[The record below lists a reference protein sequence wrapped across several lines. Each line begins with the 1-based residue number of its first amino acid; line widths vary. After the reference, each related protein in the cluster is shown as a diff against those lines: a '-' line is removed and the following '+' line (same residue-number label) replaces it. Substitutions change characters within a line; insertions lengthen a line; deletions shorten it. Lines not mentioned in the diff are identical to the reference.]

1 MYIIFF
7 FLGNIGVA
15 MSNEENQAGSMAEC
29 GACRELIP
37 IDSPECPSC
46 GVSFSG
52 ISDQA
57 LGECGAC
64 SKLVPIDSTKCPECG
79 VVFVAD
85 DVVDVLR
92 SWLSKTGISVSQLF
106 ERFDADGNGVIDSDE
121 LRNGLLDLNLA
132 DLPPSQVERLVET
145 IDENGD
151 GEIDLGELEIIIEGD
166 TAKEM
171 GYSESVLERVMK
183 SFNITSRDEFI
194 AFASTMDEDENRYL
208 KESELKKAAAL
219 FVQGEPSEEAVDQTI
234 DDVKEPI
241 QEDVEQVEEE
251 HTTDADEVEEEQTID
266 DDEVVENDAGDDI
279 IEDGNQ
285 TEEEDSFEDGNEDD
299 VENEEFIEEEEDLES
314 EELDDD
320 IDSYDESDDE
330 EIDDGDGV
338 DFVPGQHK
346 MDAFEKLVALMDDQG
361 VSVTRFF
368 NNLDKNADGKLSYEE
383 LNSAIQNELQGTLT
397 EEEIT
402 ELMEQLD
409 EDGDGEID
417 LIEFI
422 QSLEEHEEA
431 VEESK
436 KEPKEKVFP
445 TVWQKRMMSKQWN
458 DIIYPIAHTL
468 FGLLIVALLFNGIV
482 GPIDGSGGNVAQD
495 TVDGLVVIDDNNS
508 RLDGAIYPCDKTIQ
522 IGKCA
527 NSLTPLAG
535 DASSMPKGFYWDG
548 ILGLILSV
556 GGLVASLTLHFYLAP
571 AWRARM
577 RAMKEVQDDKADAQ
591 EYDDAFVKLGE
602 FMVENDLTIRE
613 VFEKIDADEDYEI
626 DGPEFQRGIEQIVGD
641 ALTPQH
647 IQAILEELDADNSG
661 KIDPEE
667 FITAIINL
675 DMGIRSDYEEQD
687 EDNQEDG
694 EDEGDADDFQIGDFI
709 GLILYDDDGNEIE
722 DVFGTIIEFDDEE
735 ETLTIEEDETGDEI
749 TGYLEDAFFPEE

>member
-7 FLGNIGVA
+7 FLGILGVA
-15 MSNEENQAGSMAEC
+15 MSNEENQGGSMAEC
-29 GACRELIP
+29 GSCRELIS
-37 IDSPECPSC
+37 IDSTECPSC

-106 ERFDADGNGVIDSDE
+106 ERFDIDGNGIIDSDE
-121 LRNGLLDLNLA
+121 LRNGLLDLSLA
-132 DLPPSQVERLVET
+132 DLPPSQVERLVEI

-166 TAKEM
+166 AAKEM

-183 SFNITSRDEFI
+183 SFNITHRDEFI

-208 KESELKKAAAL
+208 KESELKRAAAL
-219 FVQGEPSEEAVDQTI
+219 FVQGELHEEVVEETT
-234 DDVKEPI
+234 DDVEELAP
-241 QEDVEQVEEE
+241 EDTER
-251 HTTDADEVEEEQTID
+251 DEEQGEDEHSID
-266 DDEVVENDAGDDI
+266 DDVE
-279 IEDGNQ
+279 IEDETDEQ
-285 TEEEDSFEDGNEDD
+285 TSDDD
-299 VENEEFIEEEEDLES
+299 VNEAQIES
-314 EELDDD
+314 E
-320 IDSYDESDDE
+320 DESNEGDIEDEELIEDIE
-330 EIDDGDGV
+330 EIDSEEFEDDIVSEDEVDDEDMNDAEEV

-346 MDAFEKLVALMDDQG
+346 MDAFEKLVALMDEEG

-383 LNSAIQNELQGTLT
+383 LNSAIQNELQGSLS
-397 EEEIT
+397 EEEIS

-431 VEESK
+431 IEESK
-436 KEPKEKVFP
+436 KEPKEKAFP

-458 DIIYPIAHTL
+458 DIIYPIAHTF
-468 FGLLIVALLFNGIV
+468 FGLLIVALLFNGLV
-482 GPIDGSGGNVAQD
+482 GPVDGSGGNVAQA
-495 TVDGLVVIDDNNS
+495 TEDGIVIIDEETT
-508 RLDGAIYPCDKTIQ
+508 RLDGTIYPCDKTIQ
-522 IGKCA
+522 IGECA

-548 ILGLILSV
+548 ILGLIISI

-571 AWRARM
+571 AWRSRM
-577 RAMKEVQDDKADAQ
+577 RALKEVQEDKADAK

-602 FMVENDLTIRE
+602 FMVENNLTIRE
-613 VFEKIDADEDYEI
+613 VFEEIDADDDYEI
-626 DGPEFQRGIEQIVGD
+626 DGPEFQKGIEAIVGD
-641 ALTPQH
+641 ALTPLH
-647 IQAILEELDADNSG
+647 IQTILEELDADNSG

-667 FITAIINL
+667 FITAILDL
-675 DMGIRSDYEEQD
+675 DMGIRSDYEEEVEEDDGD
-687 EDNQEDG
+687 EE
-694 EDEGDADDFQIGDFI
+694 EIDDFQIGDFI

-722 DVFGTIIEFDDEE
+722 DVFGTVIEFDDEE
-735 ETLTIEEDETGDEI
+735 ETVTIEEDETGDEI

>member
-7 FLGNIGVA
+7 FLGNVGVT
-15 MSNEENQAGSMAEC
+15 MSKEENQAGSMAEC

-64 SKLVPIDSTKCPECG
+64 NKLVPIDSTKCPECG

-92 SWLSKTGISVSQLF
+92 TWLSKTGISVSQLF
-106 ERFDADGNGVIDSDE
+106 ERFDVDGNGVIDSEE

-166 TAKEM
+166 IAKEM
-171 GYSESVLERVMK
+171 GYSEAVLERVMK
-183 SFNITSRDEFI
+183 SFNITNRDEFI
-194 AFASTMDEDENRYL
+194 AFASKMDEDENRYL

-219 FVQGEPSEEAVDQTI
+219 FVQGESNEDIVEQTTSN
-234 DDVKEPI
+234 DKESI
-241 QEDVEQVEEE
+241 QENDEPLEEE
-251 HTTDADEVEEEQTID
+251 DTID
-266 DDEVVENDAGDDI
+266 DDVDVEDEGVEGDVTDDVVED
-279 IEDGNQ
+279 
-285 TEEEDSFEDGNEDD
+285 EEQAN
-299 VENEEFIEEEEDLES
+299 VENIHE
-314 EELDDD
+314 DD
-320 IDSYDESDDE
+320 IDDEIEHEESVEEDEDIDSEEYDDDVHTGDEDNNEILDEDDE
-330 EIDDGDGV
+330 I

-346 MDAFEKLVALMDDQG
+346 MDAFEKLVALMDEQG

-368 NNLDKNADGKLSYEE
+368 NNLDKNADGRLSYEE
-383 LNSAIQNELQGTLT
+383 LNSAIQNELQGALT
-397 EEEIT
+397 EEEIA
-402 ELMEQLD
+402 ELMGQLD

-431 VEESK
+431 IEESK
-436 KEPKEKVFP
+436 KEPKEKIFP

-468 FGLLIVALLFNGIV
+468 FGLLIVALLFNALV
-482 GPIDGSGGNVAQD
+482 GPVDGSGGNVAQD
-495 TVDGLVVIDDNNS
+495 TEDGFFIIDEDTT
-508 RLDGAIYPCDKTIQ
+508 RLDGATYPCDKTIQ
-522 IGKCA
+522 IGECA

-548 ILGLILSV
+548 ILGLVLSTI
-556 GGLVASLTLHFYLAP
+556 GLIASLTLHFYLAP
-571 AWRARM
+571 AWRERM
-577 RAMKEVQDDKADAQ
+577 RAKKEVQDDKADAQ
-591 EYDDAFVKLGE
+591 EYDEAFVKLGE

-613 VFEKIDADEDYEI
+613 VFEKIDADDDYEI
-626 DGPEFQRGIEQIVGD
+626 DGPEFQKGIEAIVGD

-647 IQAILEELDADNSG
+647 IQSILNELDADNNG

-667 FITAIINL
+667 FITAMINL
-675 DMGIRSDYEEQD
+675 DMGIRSDYEEQ
-687 EDNQEDG
+687 EEQNQDTD
-694 EDEGDADDFQIGDFI
+694 EDEGEIDDFQIGDFI

-722 DVFGTIIEFDDEE
+722 DVFGTIIEFDDDE
-735 ETLTIEEDETGDEI
+735 ETVTIEEDETGDEI

>member
-7 FLGNIGVA
+7 FLGNVGVA

-64 SKLVPIDSTKCPECG
+64 NKLVPIDSTKCPECG

-92 SWLSKTGISVSQLF
+92 AWLSKTGISVSQLF
-106 ERFDADGNGVIDSDE
+106 ERFDVDGNGIIDSDE

-166 TAKEM
+166 SAKEM
-171 GYSESVLERVMK
+171 GFSESVLERVMK
-183 SFNITSRDEFI
+183 SYNITNRFEFI
-194 AFASTMDEDENRYL
+194 AFASRMDEDENRYL

-219 FVQGEPSEEAVDQTI
+219 FVQGEPNDEVVEQTTDEVEEPVL
-234 DDVKEPI
+234 
-241 QEDVEQVEEE
+241 EDEEQVEEE
-251 HTTDADEVEEEQTID
+251 HTID
-266 DDEVVENDAGDDI
+266 DDVDIDDEVVEDN
-279 IEDGNQ
+279 
-285 TEEEDSFEDGNEDD
+285 TEEEIFEDEDEIEESNEDD
-299 VENEEFIEEEEDLES
+299 DEVEDEESIEEDEDVHSEYIDDDLET
-314 EELDDD
+314 EDV
-320 IDSYDESDDE
+320 DEE
-330 EIDDGDGV
+330 EIDEDDEV

-383 LNSAIQNELQGTLT
+383 LNSAIQNELQGSLT

-402 ELMEQLD
+402 ELMEHLD

-422 QSLEEHEEA
+422 QSLEEHEEGI
-431 VEESK
+431 EEAK

-482 GPIDGSGGNVAQD
+482 GPVDGSGGSVAQD
-495 TVDGLVVIDDNNS
+495 TADGFVIIDEDTT

-522 IGKCA
+522 IGECA

-548 ILGLILSV
+548 ILGLVLSTI
-556 GGLVASLTLHFYLAP
+556 GLITSLTLHFYLAP

-577 RAMKEVQDDKADAQ
+577 RAMKEVQGDKADAQ

-602 FMVENDLTIRE
+602 FMVENNLTIRE
-613 VFEKIDADEDYEI
+613 VFEQIDADNDYEI
-626 DGPEFQRGIEQIVGD
+626 DGPEFQRGIEAIVGD
-641 ALTPQH
+641 ALAPQH

-667 FITAIINL
+667 FITAILNL
-675 DMGIRSDYEEQD
+675 DMGIRSDYDEQD
-687 EDNQEDG
+687 DQDQEEDQEG
-694 EDEGDADDFQIGDFI
+694 SEFDDFQLGDFI
-709 GLILYDDDGNEIE
+709 GLVLYDDDGNEIE

-735 ETLTIEEDETGDEI
+735 ETVTIEEDETGDEI

>member
-7 FLGNIGVA
+7 FLGIIGVA
-15 MSNEENQAGSMAEC
+15 MSNEENQGGSMAEC
-29 GACRELIP
+29 GSCRELIS
-37 IDSPECPSC
+37 IDSSECPSC

-106 ERFDADGNGVIDSDE
+106 ERFDIDGNGIIDSDE
-121 LRNGLLDLNLA
+121 LRNGLLDLSLA
-132 DLPPSQVERLVET
+132 DLPPSQVERLVEI

-166 TAKEM
+166 AAKEM

-183 SFNITSRDEFI
+183 SFNITHRDEFI

-208 KESELKKAAAL
+208 KESELKRAAAL
-219 FVQGEPSEEAVDQTI
+219 FVQGELHEEVVEKTT
-234 DDVKEPI
+234 DDVEELAP
-241 QEDVEQVEEE
+241 EDTER
-251 HTTDADEVEEEQTID
+251 DEEQGEDEHSID
-266 DDEVVENDAGDDI
+266 DDVE
-279 IEDGNQ
+279 IEDETDEQ
-285 TEEEDSFEDGNEDD
+285 T
-299 VENEEFIEEEEDLES
+299 
-314 EELDDD
+314 
-320 IDSYDESDDE
+320 SDDE
-330 EIDDGDGV
+330 VNETQIESEDESNEGDIEDEELIEDIEEIDSEEFEDDIVSEDEVDDEDMNDAEEV

-346 MDAFEKLVALMDDQG
+346 MDAFEKLVALMDEEG

-383 LNSAIQNELQGTLT
+383 LNSAIQNELQGSLS
-397 EEEIT
+397 EEEIS

-431 VEESK
+431 IEESK
-436 KEPKEKVFP
+436 KEPKEKAFP

-458 DIIYPIAHTL
+458 DIIYPIAHTF
-468 FGLLIVALLFNGIV
+468 FGLLIVALLFNGLV
-482 GPIDGSGGNVAQD
+482 GPVDGSGGNVAQA
-495 TVDGLVVIDDNNS
+495 TEDGIVIIDEETT
-508 RLDGAIYPCDKTIQ
+508 RLDGTIYPCDKTIQ
-522 IGKCA
+522 IGECA

-548 ILGLILSV
+548 ILGLIISI

-571 AWRARM
+571 AWRSRM
-577 RAMKEVQDDKADAQ
+577 RALKEVQEDKADAK

-602 FMVENDLTIRE
+602 FMVENNLTIRE
-613 VFEKIDADEDYEI
+613 VFEEIDADDDYEI
-626 DGPEFQRGIEQIVGD
+626 DGPEFQKGIEAIVGD
-641 ALTPQH
+641 ALTPLH
-647 IQAILEELDADNSG
+647 IQTILEELDADNSG

-667 FITAIINL
+667 FITAILDL
-675 DMGIRSDYEEQD
+675 DMGIRSDYEEEVEEDDGD
-687 EDNQEDG
+687 EE
-694 EDEGDADDFQIGDFI
+694 EIDDFQIGDFI

-722 DVFGTIIEFDDEE
+722 DVFGTVIEFDDEE
-735 ETLTIEEDETGDEI
+735 ETVTIEEDETGDEI

>member
-7 FLGNIGVA
+7 FLGILGVA
-15 MSNEENQAGSMAEC
+15 MSNEENQGGSMAEC
-29 GACRELIP
+29 GSCRELIS
-37 IDSPECPSC
+37 IDSTECPSC

-106 ERFDADGNGVIDSDE
+106 ERFDIDGNGIIDSDE
-121 LRNGLLDLNLA
+121 LRNGLLDLSLA
-132 DLPPSQVERLVET
+132 DLPPSQVERLVEI

-166 TAKEM
+166 AAKEM

-183 SFNITSRDEFI
+183 SFNITHRDEFI

-208 KESELKKAAAL
+208 KESELKRAAAL
-219 FVQGEPSEEAVDQTI
+219 FVQGELHEEVIEETT
-234 DDVKEPI
+234 DDVEELAP
-241 QEDVEQVEEE
+241 EDTER
-251 HTTDADEVEEEQTID
+251 DEEQGEDEHSID
-266 DDEVVENDAGDDI
+266 DDVE
-279 IEDGNQ
+279 IEDETDEQ
-285 TEEEDSFEDGNEDD
+285 TSDDD
-299 VENEEFIEEEEDLES
+299 VNEAQIESEDESNEGDIEDEELIEDIEEIES
-314 EELDDD
+314 EEFEDD
-320 IDSYDESDDE
+320 IVSEDEVDDE
-330 EIDDGDGV
+330 DMNDAEEV

-346 MDAFEKLVALMDDQG
+346 MDAFEKLVALMDEEG

-383 LNSAIQNELQGTLT
+383 LNSAIQNELQGSLS
-397 EEEIT
+397 EEEIS

-431 VEESK
+431 IEESK
-436 KEPKEKVFP
+436 KEPKEKAFP

-458 DIIYPIAHTL
+458 DIIYPIAHTF
-468 FGLLIVALLFNGIV
+468 FGLLIVALLFNGLV
-482 GPIDGSGGNVAQD
+482 GPVDGSGGNVAQA
-495 TVDGLVVIDDNNS
+495 TEDGIVIIDEETT
-508 RLDGAIYPCDKTIQ
+508 RLDGTIYPCDKTIQ
-522 IGKCA
+522 IGECA

-548 ILGLILSV
+548 ILGLIISI

-571 AWRARM
+571 AWRSRM
-577 RAMKEVQDDKADAQ
+577 RALKEVQEDKADAK

-602 FMVENDLTIRE
+602 FMVENNLTIRE
-613 VFEKIDADEDYEI
+613 VFEEIDADDDYEI
-626 DGPEFQRGIEQIVGD
+626 DGPEFQKGIEAIVGD
-641 ALTPQH
+641 ALTPVH
-647 IQAILEELDADNSG
+647 IQTILEELDADNSG

-667 FITAIINL
+667 FITAILDL
-675 DMGIRSDYEEQD
+675 DMGIRSDYEEEVEEDDGD
-687 EDNQEDG
+687 EE
-694 EDEGDADDFQIGDFI
+694 EIDDFQIGDFI

-722 DVFGTIIEFDDEE
+722 DVFGTVIEFDDEE
-735 ETLTIEEDETGDEI
+735 ETVTIEEDETGDEI

>member
-7 FLGNIGVA
+7 FLGIIGVA
-15 MSNEENQAGSMAEC
+15 MSNEENQGGSMAEC
-29 GACRELIP
+29 GSCRELIS
-37 IDSPECPSC
+37 IDSTECPSC

-106 ERFDADGNGVIDSDE
+106 ERFDIDGNGIIDSDE
-121 LRNGLLDLNLA
+121 LRNGLLDLSLA
-132 DLPPSQVERLVET
+132 DLPPSQVERLVEI

-166 TAKEM
+166 AAKEM

-183 SFNITSRDEFI
+183 SFNITHRDEFI

-208 KESELKKAAAL
+208 KESELKRAAAL
-219 FVQGEPSEEAVDQTI
+219 FVQGELHEEVIEETT
-234 DDVKEPI
+234 DDVEELAP
-241 QEDVEQVEEE
+241 EDTER
-251 HTTDADEVEEEQTID
+251 DEEQGEDEHSID
-266 DDEVVENDAGDDI
+266 DDVE
-279 IEDGNQ
+279 IEDETDEQ
-285 TEEEDSFEDGNEDD
+285 TSDDD
-299 VENEEFIEEEEDLES
+299 VNEAQIES
-314 EELDDD
+314 E
-320 IDSYDESDDE
+320 DESNEGDIEDEELIEDIE
-330 EIDDGDGV
+330 EIDSEEFEDDIVSEDEVDDEDMNDAEEV

-346 MDAFEKLVALMDDQG
+346 MDAFEKLVALMDEEG

-383 LNSAIQNELQGTLT
+383 LNSAIQNELQGSLS
-397 EEEIT
+397 EEEIS

-431 VEESK
+431 IEESK
-436 KEPKEKVFP
+436 KEPKEKAFP

-458 DIIYPIAHTL
+458 DIIYPIAHTF
-468 FGLLIVALLFNGIV
+468 FGLLIVALLFNGLV
-482 GPIDGSGGNVAQD
+482 GPVDGSGGNVAQA
-495 TVDGLVVIDDNNS
+495 TEDGIVIIDEETT
-508 RLDGAIYPCDKTIQ
+508 RLDGTIYPCDKTIQ
-522 IGKCA
+522 IGECA

-548 ILGLILSV
+548 ILGLIISI

-571 AWRARM
+571 AWRSRM
-577 RAMKEVQDDKADAQ
+577 RALKEVQEDKADAK

-602 FMVENDLTIRE
+602 FMVENNLTIRE
-613 VFEKIDADEDYEI
+613 VFEEIDADDDYEI
-626 DGPEFQRGIEQIVGD
+626 DGPEFQKGIEAIVGD
-641 ALTPQH
+641 ALTPLH
-647 IQAILEELDADNSG
+647 IQTILEELDADNSG

-667 FITAIINL
+667 FITAILDL
-675 DMGIRSDYEEQD
+675 DMGIRSDYEEEVEEDDGD
-687 EDNQEDG
+687 EE
-694 EDEGDADDFQIGDFI
+694 EIDDFQIGDFI

-722 DVFGTIIEFDDEE
+722 DVFGTVIEFDDEE
-735 ETLTIEEDETGDEI
+735 ETVTIEEDETGDEI

>member
-7 FLGNIGVA
+7 FLGNVGVA

-64 SKLVPIDSTKCPECG
+64 NKLVPIDSTKCPECG

-92 SWLSKTGISVSQLF
+92 AWLSKTGISVSQLF
-106 ERFDADGNGVIDSDE
+106 ERFDVDGNGIIDSDE

-166 TAKEM
+166 SAKEM
-171 GYSESVLERVMK
+171 GYSESVVERVMK
-183 SFNITSRDEFI
+183 SFNITKRDEFI

-219 FVQGEPSEEAVDQTI
+219 FVQGEPNDEVVEQTRDETEELVL
-234 DDVKEPI
+234 
-241 QEDVEQVEEE
+241 EDEEQVEEE
-251 HTTDADEVEEEQTID
+251 HTID
-266 DDEVVENDAGDDI
+266 DDVDIDDEVVEDD
-279 IEDGNQ
+279 
-285 TEEEDSFEDGNEDD
+285 TEEEIFEGEDEIEIEESNEDVD
-299 VENEEFIEEEEDLES
+299 EVEDEESIEEDEDVHSEDIDDDLET
-314 EELDDD
+314 EDV
-320 IDSYDESDDE
+320 DEE
-330 EIDDGDGV
+330 EIDEDDEV

-383 LNSAIQNELQGTLT
+383 LNLAIQNELQGSLT

-402 ELMEQLD
+402 ELMEHLD

-422 QSLEEHEEA
+422 QSLEEHEEGI
-431 VEESK
+431 EEAK

-482 GPIDGSGGNVAQD
+482 GPVDGSGGSVAQD
-495 TVDGLVVIDDNNS
+495 TADGIVIIDEDTT

-522 IGKCA
+522 IGECA

-548 ILGLILSV
+548 ILGLVLSTI
-556 GGLVASLTLHFYLAP
+556 GLIASLTLHFYLAP

-577 RAMKEVQDDKADAQ
+577 RAMKEVQGDKADAQ

-602 FMVENDLTIRE
+602 FMVENNLTIRE
-613 VFEKIDADEDYEI
+613 VFEQIDADNDYEI
-626 DGPEFQRGIEQIVGD
+626 DGPEFQRGIEALVGD
-641 ALTPQH
+641 ALAPQH

-667 FITAIINL
+667 FITAILNL
-675 DMGIRSDYEEQD
+675 DMGIRSDYDEQD
-687 EDNQEDG
+687 DQDQEEDQDG
-694 EDEGDADDFQIGDFI
+694 SEIDDFQIGDFI
-709 GLILYDDDGNEIE
+709 GLVLYDDDGNEIE

-735 ETLTIEEDETGDEI
+735 ETVTIEEDETGDEI